1 MREPLAD
8 HAARLAALSPTHSV
22 IVEAPAGSG
31 KTALLT
37 QRILVLLA
45 RVSVPEEVV
54 AITFTRKAA
63 AEMRGRVLDALTLAD
78 LPDDPD
84 PHRHALQ
91 VLARVVLALD
101 ARLNWQL
108 RDNPARLRI
117 QTIDAL
123 TAGIVRRLP
132 LLSGLGSAT
141 VVRDDASALYRW
153 AARRALL
160 ELEQVEAP
168 WATAVSAVLRHLDCD
183 WRRAETLLVEMLAR
197 RDQWLTSAL
206 SSPSHDQLAAILER
220 LVARELA
227 ALERLVPSSLMAALV
242 DFGRAAG
249 RTLRTTSAE
258 SSLLR
263 LAELPERIDSLADWQ
278 ALADLLLTQ
287 QGALRQKLNK
297 HHGVPKARA
306 EAEYF
311 HTAFA
316 AVVAELNARPPLL
329 AALDAV
335 RRLPAAYA
343 ATQYDAL
350 QAMFTLLRIAAA
362 LLRVIAAERGQCD
375 FSEVALAALS
385 ALGTPEQPTDLA
397 LALDYAITHLLVD
410 EFQDTSQTQYALLE
424 RLTAGWTGNDGR
436 TLFLVGDPLQSIYR
450 FRDAEVGLFMR
461 TVADA
466 RLGTVPLTRLRLSA
480 NFRTDPRVLEWLNLA
495 LPQVFAGCVAPLP
508 VFYPFSATRGN
519 ARDSAVVIHADAADR
534 ATQVAQLIA
543 VIKATW
549 REQPA
554 ATVAILVRGRNH
566 LGLLPAELLAA
577 GIAISANEIEP
588 LSAIPVV
595 NDLMCLTRA
604 LYAVTDRGAWLA
616 VLRAPWCGLSLIS
629 LHTLMEGAPDDLVWE
644 CLRDEARVAR
654 LASDEQTRLRATREI
669 FRHALEWRGRV
680 RYAALVER
688 VWGALNGA
696 ACVDP
701 PAHRRF
707 AERYFELLMQ
717 IEDDGNELTQAV
729 LTTFIS
735 SHFARLPSTPR
746 QAVEIMTIHRA
757 KGLEF
762 DVVLLPELHRTVR
775 FEPKRMVLAAA
786 STNAQGNG
794 ILFAPVP
801 PAGVKSEPLYD
812 FLRAQ
817 EQSVLVAEAYRGL
830 YVALTRARRALHLF
844 ALPPAA
850 DVPPRP
856 GSYLAMLWPAIRE
869 HCPSLP
875 VVAVIAPTPPAP
887 RYRARL
893 ALSALGNIDALT
905 PRALRD
911 VGLEFAWASPAA
923 KHVGTVT
930 HRMLER
936 VGSDHDFD
944 SLKNSDLT
952 PIIPI
957 ITAHLRR
964 LGLVGYELDIAA
976 GQVAQA
982 LIRTATSA
990 RGRWLFDVRHRE
1002 RRCEYRLTQ
1011 WIEGQAKD
1019 VVLDLTFVDPAGLRW
1034 IVDFKTGVHEGGD
1047 PEVFMDSEVT
1057 RYRAQLERYATAI
1070 RALDTRPVALGL
1082 YFPRL
1087 DGWREWRFT

>member
-8 HAARLAALSPTHSV
+8 SAARLAALSPTQSV

-45 RVSVPEEVV
+45 RVSAPEEVV

-63 AEMRGRVLDALTLAD
+63 AEMRGRVLDALILAG

-91 VLARVVLALD
+91 VLARAVLALD

-141 VVRDDASALYRW
+141 AVRDDASALYRW

-160 ELEQVEAP
+160 ELEQAQAP
-168 WATAVSAVLRHLDCD
+168 WASAVSAVLRHLDCD

-197 RDQWLTSAL
+197 RDQWLTYAL
-206 SSPSHDQLAAILER
+206 TPPSRDEMAVILER
-220 LVARELA
+220 VVVRELA
-227 ALERLVPSSLMAALV
+227 AIERLASPLMTALA
-242 DFGRAAG
+242 DPG
-249 RTLRTTSAE
+249 
-258 SSLLR
+258 
-263 LAELPERIDSLADWQ
+263 SLADWQ
-278 ALADLLLTQ
+278 ALVDLLLTQ
-287 QGALRQKLNK
+287 QGAPRQKMTK
-297 HHGVPKARA
+297 HQGVPKTRA
-306 EAEYF
+306 DAERF
-311 HTAFA
+311 QAAFA
-316 AVVAELNARPPLL
+316 ALVDELNARPPLL

-335 RRLPAAYA
+335 RRLPSTVYST
-343 ATQYDAL
+343 TQYDAL
-350 QAMFTLLRIAAA
+350 QAMFTLLRVAAA
-362 LLRVIAAERGQCD
+362 ELRVIAAERGQCD
-375 FSEVALAALS
+375 FSEVALAALN
-385 ALGTPEQPTDLA
+385 ALGPPEQPTDLA
-397 LALDYAITHLLVD
+397 LTLDYSIVHLLVD
-410 EFQDTSQTQYALLE
+410 EFQDTSQIQYALLE
-424 RLTAGWTGNDGR
+424 RLTAGWTGDDGR

-466 RLGTVPLTRLRLSA
+466 RLGNVPLTRLRLSA
-480 NFRTDPRVLEWLNLA
+480 NFRTDPRVLAWLNLA
-495 LPQVFAGCVAPLP
+495 LPKVFGGCAVPLP
-508 VFYPFSATRGN
+508 DFHPFSATRVDAPG
-519 ARDSAVVIHADAADR
+519 SGVVIHADAADR
-534 ATQVAQLIA
+534 AAQVAQLIA

-549 REQPA
+549 HEQPT

-577 GIAISANEIEP
+577 GIAVSANEIEP

-595 NDLMCLTRA
+595 NDLMSLTRA
-604 LYAVTDRGAWLA
+604 LYAATDRGAWLA
-616 VLRAPWCGLSLIS
+616 VLRAPWCGLSLTS

-644 CLRDEARVAR
+644 CLHDESRVAR

-669 FRHALEWRGRV
+669 LRQALEWRGRV

-688 VWGALNGA
+688 VWEALNGA

-707 AERYFELLMQ
+707 AERYFELLIQ
-717 IEDDGNELTQAV
+717 IEDDGNELTQGV

-735 SHFARLPSTPR
+735 RHFARLPSTPR

-762 DVVLLPELHRTVR
+762 DVVLLPELQRTVR

-786 STNAQGNG
+786 FLKARGND
-794 ILFAPVP
+794 ILFAPLP

-817 EQSVLVAEAYRGL
+817 EQAVLAAEAYRGL
-830 YVALTRARRALHLF
+830 YVALTRAKRALHLF

-850 DVPPRP
+850 DVAPRP
-856 GSYLAMLWPAIRE
+856 GSYLAMLWPVIRE
-869 HCPSLP
+869 HCPPLP
-875 VVAVIAPTPPAP
+875 AAAAIAPTLPALRYRSRLALNALGHAASPAP
-887 RYRARL
+887 RA
-893 ALSALGNIDALT
+893 
-905 PRALRD
+905 PRD

-930 HRMLER
+930 HLMLER
-936 VGSDHDFD
+936 VGSAHDFD
-944 SLKNSDLT
+944 AIENRDLG
-952 PIIPI
+952 PI

-964 LGLVGYELDIAA
+964 LGLVDGELDTAA
-976 GQVAQA
+976 AQVAQA
-982 LIRTATSA
+982 LSRTAASA
-990 RGRWLFDVRHRE
+990 RGRWLFDAEHRE
-1002 RRCEYRLTQ
+1002 RRREYRLTQ

-1019 VVLDLTFVDPAGLRW
+1019 VVLDLTFVDPAGVRW

-1057 RYRAQLERYATAI
+1057 RYRAQLERYAAAI

-1087 DGWREWRFT
+1087 DGWREWRFS